1 MKNMKVNL
9 RMLVTIGIILLL
21 SVLTI
26 IVAEV
31 AASTTTNNYSEVITV
46 DMNTTIQ
53 LLTTRVNTDDAAR
66 ILRDMVLSGYNADS
80 AQKVMKNFETLT
92 SSSDA
97 LVEVYPLNDD
107 GAVTYQ
113 RMLMEWKTVA
123 EEILELLKNGKT
135 EEASQR
141 LQRECTP
148 AIEALNTKAETLS
161 NTVNNLVA
169 TSVVSAQQLSKIALI
184 VCVALTG
191 LSLIVAIV
199 LALKLVKDITQ
210 PLLEAEKAM
219 VAMSQ
224 GDLNYETTYHSENE
238 LGTMVEAVRV
248 GQRVLK
254 NAVEDISHA
263 MAEMANGN
271 FDVQIVADFPGD
283 LAPIEQSIQQL
294 IVHMEET
301 IRQVTEAAEQV
312 AAGAEQVSIGAQS
325 LAQSS
330 TEQASSAEELT
341 TTIAEI
347 SESAK
352 ANAEAAEASRKDSN
366 AAGEELNICMDQM
379 KDMMAAMEEIS
390 KSSEEISKI
399 VSTIEN
405 IAFQTNILAL
415 NAAVE
420 AARAGSAG
428 KGFAVVAD
436 EVRNLSSKSDEA
448 AKATKEL
455 IENSIVTV
463 GRGNSIVE
471 QVSTTLEKVM
481 ALAGKA
487 VGGMGMIADAVEKE
501 STAIVQVTDQV
512 DQISAAVQT
521 NSATSQQSA
530 AASEELSSQAALMRQ
545 VMSGFKVRQSKAP
558 TNITPQADYDQPLA
572 SNSRDKY

>member
-66 ILRDMVLSGYNADS
+66 ILRDMVLSGDNADS
-80 AQKVMKNFETLT
+80 AQKEMKKFATLT

-123 EEILELLKNGKT
+123 EEILELLKSGKT

-312 AAGAEQVSIGAQS
+312 AAGAEQAAIGAQS

-558 TNITPQADYDQPLA
+558 TNIAPQADYDQPLA

>member
-558 TNITPQADYDQPLA
+558 TNIAPQADYDQPLA

>member
-123 EEILELLKNGKT
+123 EEILELLKSGKT

-558 TNITPQADYDQPLA
+558 TNIAPQADYDQPLA